1 MKLNRDVIET
11 MIGSSPS
18 PENADE
24 LINQQYGFKT
34 IREKIAFLQG
44 MFDIR
49 VVDQSEDIT
58 DEYLYFSMLTL
69 ILMING
75 DNNESE

>member
-1 MKLNRDVIET
+1 MKLSRDVIAT
-11 MIGSSPS
+11 MIKSAPS
-18 PENADE
+18 PESVDQ
-24 LINQQYGFKT
+24 LINQQYGFQT
-34 IREKIAFLQG
+34 ICEKIAFLQG

-69 ILMING
+69 ILTFG
-75 DNNESE
+75 GEDE